1 VSRRTQENIV
11 AGVFLAVFLALLYMT
26 VGYSSRAR
34 LVPLPIAIL
43 GVCFAVAQLLW
54 QNFRAADELNI
65 NALDLIVKRDTIANA
80 PIDRRAVE
88 EDEAQPQATDRWRS
102 EPWTLGMVALLLALV
117 LVVGPLPAILVFTG
131 GYLAITRHSSLA
143 RSAFY
148 AFACAVVLYGLF
160 GYTLGV
166 QLNRGLISGVL
177 VDYVDF

>member
-11 AGVFLAVFLALLYMT
+11 AGVFLALFLALLYMT

-34 LVPLPIAIL
+34 LVPLPIAVL

-54 QNFRAADELNI
+54 QNFRAANELNI
-65 NALDLIVKRDTIANA
+65 NALDLIMKRDVIEKA
-80 PIDRRAVE
+80 PIDRRAVQA
-88 EDEAQPQATDRWRS
+88 DEAEPQATDRWRS
-102 EPWTLGMVALLLALV
+102 EAWTFGMVAMLLSLV
-117 LVVGPLPAILVFTG
+117 LVVGPLPAVWVFTA

-143 RSAFY
+143 RAVIY
-148 AFACAVVLYGLF
+148 AFACVAVLYGLF